1 MSAATGTGLMSNE
14 LMIVMATASTAAL
27 AGGGLVAWLT
37 TRNRPMAD
45 PEADGRHELQLIEL
59 RETAL
64 RSQRESHAAEQQVLG
79 LQAELDRAQTHVGQ
93 LEDQVA
99 AYLRQYAQAKNTLKA
114 EIRQKG
120 RLQVELA
127 AATAQ
132 VESLRARVQELEME
146 RNAITGSLRR
156 LSA

>member
-1 MSAATGTGLMSNE
+1 MSASIGTGLMSNE
-14 LMIVMATASTAAL
+14 LMIVLATASAAAL
-27 AGGGLVAWLT
+27 TGGGLVAWLT
-37 TRNRPMAD
+37 TRNRPLAD
-45 PEADGRHELQLIEL
+45 PEAEGRHELQLIEL
-59 RETAL
+59 RETA
-64 RSQRESHAAEQQVLG
+64 RQYQQESRAAE
-79 LQAELDRAQTHVGQ
+79 LQIVALRAELQRARTHIGQ

-120 RLQVELA
+120 RLQTELA

-132 VESLRARVQELEME
+132 VEALQGRVQELEME
-146 RNAITGSLRR
+146 RHAITGSLRR

>member
-1 MSAATGTGLMSNE
+1 MSESMGTALMSNE
-14 LMIVMATASTAAL
+14 LMIVLATASAAAL
-27 AGGGLVAWLT
+27 TGGALVAWLS
-37 TRNRPMAD
+37 TRNRPGAD
-45 PEADGRHELQLIEL
+45 PEAEGRHELQLIEL
-59 RETAL
+59 RETARQSQQESRAAEL
-64 RSQRESHAAEQQVLG
+64 QALALRTELERSQAHI
-79 LQAELDRAQTHVGQ
+79 GQ

-120 RLQVELA
+120 RLQMELA
-127 AATAQ
+127 AAAAQ
-132 VESLRARVQELEME
+132 VESLQGRVQELEME

>member
-1 MSAATGTGLMSNE
+1 MSNE
-14 LMIVMATASTAAL
+14 LMIVLATASVAAL
-27 AGGGLVAWLT
+27 TGGALVAWLT
-37 TRNRPMAD
+37 TRNRPLAD
-45 PEADGRHELQLIEL
+45 PEAEGRHELAVLEL
-59 RETAL
+59 RESAL
-64 RSQRESHAAEQQVLG
+64 RSQQESRAAEVQILA
-79 LQAELDRAQTHVGQ
+79 LRAELGRAGTHIGQ

-120 RLQVELA
+120 RLQMELA

-132 VESLRARVQELEME
+132 VESLQGRVQELEME
-146 RNAITGSLRR
+146 RNAITGTLRR

>member
-1 MSAATGTGLMSNE
+1 MSASMDTKIMSNE
-14 LMIVMATASTAAL
+14 LMIVLAIASVTAF
-27 AGGGLVAWLT
+27 AGGGLVAWFT
-37 TRNRPMAD
+37 TRQGLEPD
-45 PEADGRHELQLIEL
+45 PELEGRHELQLIEL
-59 RETAL
+59 RE
-64 RSQRESHAAEQQVLG
+64 AAERGRQESLAADQQVRA
-79 LQAELDRAQTHVGQ
+79 QRAELEHALTHIGT

-114 EIRQKG
+114 EIRLKG
-120 RLQVELA
+120 RLQTELA

-132 VESLRARVQELEME
+132 IQSLEGRVQELEME

>member
-1 MSAATGTGLMSNE
+1 MSASMGTELMSNE
-14 LMIVMATASTAAL
+14 LMIVLATASAAAL
-27 AGGGLVAWLT
+27 TGGGIVAWLT
-37 TRNRPMAD
+37 TRNRPIAE
-45 PEADGRHELQLIEL
+45 PEAEGRRELQLVEL
-59 RETAL
+59 RETAM
-64 RSQRESHAAEQQVLG
+64 QCQQESRAAEQQALA
-79 LQAELDRAQTHVGQ
+79 LRTELDRARTHIGQ

-120 RLQVELA
+120 RLQMELA

-132 VESLRARVQELEME
+132 VESLQGRVQELEME
-146 RNAITGSLRR
+146 RNAITGTLRR

>member
-1 MSAATGTGLMSNE
+1 MSESMGTALMSNE
-14 LMIVMATASTAAL
+14 LMIVLATASAAAL
-27 AGGGLVAWLT
+27 IGGALVAWLS
-37 TRNRPMAD
+37 TRNRPGAD
-45 PEADGRHELQLIEL
+45 PEAEGRHELQLIEL
-59 RETAL
+59 RETARQSQQESRAAEL
-64 RSQRESHAAEQQVLG
+64 QALALRTELERSQAHI
-79 LQAELDRAQTHVGQ
+79 GQ

-120 RLQVELA
+120 RLQMELA
-127 AATAQ
+127 AAAAQ
-132 VESLRARVQELEME
+132 VESLQGRVQELEME

>member
-1 MSAATGTGLMSNE
+1 MSASTGTALMSNE
-14 LMIVMATASTAAL
+14 LMIVLATASAAAL
-27 AGGGLVAWLT
+27 AGGALVAWLS
-37 TRNRPMAD
+37 TRNRPGAD
-45 PEADGRHELQLIEL
+45 PEAEGRHELQLIEL
-59 RETAL
+59 REAAVRSQQESRAAELQALAL
-64 RSQRESHAAEQQVLG
+64 RTEFE
-79 LQAELDRAQTHVGQ
+79 RAHTHIGQ

-99 AYLRQYAQAKNTLKA
+99 AYLRQYAQAKNMLKA

-120 RLQVELA
+120 RLQMELA

-132 VESLRARVQELEME
+132 VESLQGRVQELEME

>member
-1 MSAATGTGLMSNE
+1 MSNE
-14 LMIVMATASTAAL
+14 LMIVLATASAAAL
-27 AGGGLVAWLT
+27 AGGALVAWLT
-37 TRNRPMAD
+37 TRTRPRAD
-45 PEADGRHELQLIEL
+45 PELEGRHELEVLDL

-64 RSQRESHAAEQQVLG
+64 RSQQESRAAEQQMLEIR
-79 LQAELDRAQTHVGQ
+79 AELDRSRTHIGQ

-99 AYLRQYAQAKNTLKA
+99 AYLRQYAQGKNMLKA

-120 RLQVELA
+120 RLQMELA

-132 VESLRARVQELEME
+132 VESLQGRVQELEME

>member
-1 MSAATGTGLMSNE
+1 M
-14 LMIVMATASTAAL
+14 
-27 AGGGLVAWLT
+27 AWLT
-37 TRNRPMAD
+37 TRSRPLAD
-45 PEADGRHELQLIEL
+45 PAADGRLELQVIEL

-64 RSQRESHAAEQQVLG
+64 QSQQESRAAEQQVLAIRSD
-79 LQAELDRAQTHVGQ
+79 LANAQTHIGQ

-99 AYLRQYAQAKNTLKA
+99 AYLRQYAQAKNMLKA

-120 RLQVELA
+120 RLQMELA
-127 AATAQ
+127 AATAH
-132 VESLRARVQELEME
+132 VESLQGRVQELEME

>member
-1 MSAATGTGLMSNE
+1 MSASTGTEIMSNE
-14 LMIVMATASTAAL
+14 LMIVLATASAAAL
-27 AGGGLVAWLT
+27 VGGGLVAWLS
-37 TRNRPMAD
+37 TRNRPGAD
-45 PEADGRHELQLIEL
+45 PEAEGRHELQLIEL
-59 RETAL
+59 RETAVL
-64 RSQRESHAAEQQVLG
+64 SQQESRAAELQVL
-79 LQAELDRAQTHVGQ
+79 ELRTELERARTHIGQ

-120 RLQVELA
+120 RLQMELA

-132 VESLRARVQELEME
+132 VESLQGRVQELEME

>member
-1 MSAATGTGLMSNE
+1 MSNE
-14 LMIVMATASTAAL
+14 LMIVLASASAAAL
-27 AGGGLVAWLT
+27 VGGALVAWLS
-37 TRNRPMAD
+37 TRNRPAID
-45 PEADGRHELQLIEL
+45 PEAEGRHELQLVEL

-64 RSQRESHAAEQQVLG
+64 QCQQESRAGEQQVLG
-79 LQAELDRAQTHVGQ
+79 LREDLGKAQIHIGQ

-99 AYLRQYAQAKNTLKA
+99 AYLRQYAQAKNMLKA

-120 RLQVELA
+120 RLQMELA

-132 VESLRARVQELEME
+132 VESLQGRVHELEME
-146 RNAITGSLRR
+146 RNAITGTLRR

>member
-1 MSAATGTGLMSNE
+1 MSNE
-14 LMIVMATASTAAL
+14 LMIVLAAASVSAL
-27 AGGGLVAWLT
+27 AGGALVAWLT
-37 TRNRPMAD
+37 TRRQGPD
-45 PEADGRHELQLIEL
+45 PELEGRQELQLIEL
-59 RETAL
+59 REAAL
-64 RSQRESHAAEQQVLG
+64 EYQQESRAAELQVRTHRE
-79 LQAELDRAQTHVGQ
+79 ELAKARVHIGQ

-99 AYLRQYAQAKNTLKA
+99 AYLRQYAQAKNILKA

-120 RLQVELA
+120 RLQMELA

-132 VESLRARVQELEME
+132 VESLQGRVQELEME

>member
-1 MSAATGTGLMSNE
+1 MSASTGTELMSNE
-14 LMIVMATASTAAL
+14 LMIVLATASAAAL

-45 PEADGRHELQLIEL
+45 PEAEGRHELQLIES

-64 RSQRESHAAEQQVLG
+64 QCQRESLAAEQQVL
-79 LQAELDRAQTHVGQ
+79 AMRSELDDARTHIGQ

-132 VESLRARVQELEME
+132 VESLRGRVQELEME
-146 RNAITGSLRR
+146 RNAITGTLRR

>member
-1 MSAATGTGLMSNE
+1 MSNE
-14 LMIVMATASTAAL
+14 LMIVLATASAAAL
-27 AGGGLVAWLT
+27 VGGALVAWLS
-37 TRNRPMAD
+37 TRNRPGAD
-45 PEADGRHELQLIEL
+45 PEAEGRHELQLIEL
-59 RETAL
+59 RETAVL
-64 RSQRESHAAEQQVLG
+64 SQQESRAAELQVL
-79 LQAELDRAQTHVGQ
+79 ELRTELERAKTHIGQ

-120 RLQVELA
+120 RLQMELA

-132 VESLRARVQELEME
+132 VESLQGRVQELEME

>member
-1 MSAATGTGLMSNE
+1 MSESTGTELMSNE
-14 LMIVMATASTAAL
+14 LMIVLATASAAAL
-27 AGGGLVAWLT
+27 AGGALVAWLT
-37 TRNRPMAD
+37 TRQRAPD
-45 PEADGRHELQLIEL
+45 PELEGRHELQLIEL
-59 RETAL
+59 REAAVQSQQESRAAELQALAL
-64 RSQRESHAAEQQVLG
+64 RTELG
-79 LQAELDRAQTHVGQ
+79 RAQTHIGQ

-120 RLQVELA
+120 RLQMELA

-132 VESLRARVQELEME
+132 VESLQGRVQELEME

>member
-1 MSAATGTGLMSNE
+1 MSASMGTELMSNE
-14 LMIVMATASTAAL
+14 LMIVLATASAAAL
-27 AGGGLVAWLT
+27 AGGGLVAWVT

-45 PEADGRHELQLIEL
+45 PESEGRHELQLIEL
-59 RETAL
+59 RETVL
-64 RSQRESHAAEQQVLG
+64 QCQRESRAAEQQVLTMRSD
-79 LQAELDRAQTHVGQ
+79 LDKAQTHIGQ

-114 EIRQKG
+114 EIRQKS
-120 RLQVELA
+120 RLQMELA

-132 VESLRARVQELEME
+132 VESLLGRVQQLEME
-146 RNAITGSLRR
+146 RNAITGTLRR